1 MSLYEGYYS
10 TCAGLRLRVCAGKEG
25 REGRGRE
32 GGMEE
37 YGNN

>member
-25 REGRGRE
+25 RGGE